1 MTQHSRRF
9 EILAQRDINRETFV
23 EPWPEVGLIVAD
35 SPFDPQP
42 SLRLEDGRVVE
53 LDGRQRADFDMLDLF
68 IAEHGLDLNV
78 AEQAMKLP
86 ALQIARMLADINVPR
101 GDVLGLATGCTP
113 AKLVEIIR
121 HMSVLEMMNGLAK
134 MRVRRTPA
142 NQAHVTNK
150 REHPALLAAD
160 AAEAALRGFA
170 EIETTVGV
178 ARFAPFNALAILVG
192 TQTGRSGVLTQCS
205 VEESLGLRLAMKG
218 LTTYAETLSVY
229 GTERSFVDGDD
240 TPWSKAFLASAYA
253 SRGVKVRFTSGTG
266 SEALMGHSEGCSMLY
281 LEARCLVVTRGAGS
295 QGVQT
300 GSLACIALPES
311 LPGGVR
317 AVLAENLL
325 ASMLGLEVASG
336 NDALAS
342 HSAIRKTAKLM
353 LQFIPGT
360 DFIFSGY
367 SAIPKADNLFGGG
380 NFDAEDFDDYNVLQR
395 DMQVDGGT
403 RSVTEDEALAIRREA
418 AQAIQAVY
426 AELGFPP
433 IGDAEVDAAVVAHAS
448 ADMPQRDVVA
458 DLAAA
463 DRFLAGDQTILAV
476 IAALSKR
483 GFTQIAANILEMGRQ
498 RIAGDYLQPAAIF
511 DRDFR
516 VQSGVNEP
524 NDYRGPGTGYR
535 LSGARWDEVQALHQ
549 VRSPRDFIADRIGS
563 PLAQLAELGPARRGS
578 EQEVIVAV
586 GPAFGTALTQT
597 IGGLPHEDV
606 LAAILTGVARE
617 GLTARIVRVYQS
629 SDLAALSHAG
639 AQLSGSGIAIG
650 LQSRGTTMIQRRGL
664 ARLHNLE
671 LFPQSPSLTLETYES
686 IGRNAARYAK
696 GQPTTP
702 VPVQVD
708 NWARLR
714 LIVKTT
720 LLHRRETEQ
729 IRDRP
734 PTELRFDWEP
744 DV

>member
-1 MTQHSRRF
+1 M
-9 EILAQRDINRETFV
+9 
-23 EPWPEVGLIVAD
+23 
-35 SPFDPQP
+35 
-42 SLRLEDGRVVE
+42 VV
-53 LDGRQRADFDMLDLF
+53 
-68 IAEHGLDLNV
+68 
-78 AEQAMKLP
+78 
-86 ALQIARMLADINVPR
+86 
-101 GDVLGLATGCTP
+101 
-113 AKLVEIIR
+113 
-121 HMSVLEMMNGLAK
+121 
-134 MRVRRTPA
+134 
-142 NQAHVTNK
+142 
-150 REHPALLAAD
+150 
-160 AAEAALRGFA
+160 
-170 EIETTVGV
+170 
-178 ARFAPFNALAILVG
+178 
-192 TQTGRSGVLTQCS
+192 
-205 VEESLGLRLAMKG
+205 
-218 LTTYAETLSVY
+218 
-229 GTERSFVDGDD
+229 
-240 TPWSKAFLASAYA
+240 
-253 SRGVKVRFTSGTG
+253 
-266 SEALMGHSEGCSMLY
+266 
-281 LEARCLVVTRGAGS
+281 RGAGS
-295 QGVQT
+295 QGVQN
-300 GSLACIALPES
+300 GSISCIALPES

-403 RSVTEDEALAIRREA
+403 RSVSEDEALAIRREA
-418 AQAIQAVY
+418 ARAIQAVY

-433 IGDAEVDAAVVAHAS
+433 IGDAEVDAAVMAHAS

-498 RIAGDYLQPAAIF
+498 RVAGDYLQPAAIF
-511 DRDFR
+511 DRDFH

-549 VRSPRDFIADRIGS
+549 VRSPRDFIADRIGA
-563 PLAQLAELGPARRGS
+563 PLAQLAELGLARRGS
-578 EQEVIVAV
+578 DREVIVAV

-597 IGGLPHEDV
+597 IGGLPHEHV

-617 GLTARIVRVYQS
+617 GLTARIVRVYRS

-639 AQLSGSGIAIG
+639 AELSGSGIAIG

-671 LFPQSPSLTLETYES
+671 LFPQSPSLTLETYEA

-729 IRDRP
+729 IRDQP
-734 PTELRFDWEP
+734 PAELRFDWEP